1 MAKKRKISKVRAE
14 YNKERRRIQN
24 FLRRAEKRGYIGTED
39 ILPPVPK
46 TVTQASVR
54 RLRKLNSNE
63 LYKKMKFVDRETG
76 VVYSGTRGR
85 EIEREQ
91 AGKKAARTRKE
102 NREAEREFWGGV
114 QPGPSPVESTP
125 SGSDVHTGKLPPS
138 GGEIIYDNV
147 VEDIIRRLTE
157 PISEEAVSFYYGR
170 KFKRGSRLME
180 IVRKRAQELVDFIEN
195 LTKKDGKS
203 AIGWRLQDHAMEIQW
218 ALDLL
223 LYASSSDQVELGFQ
237 AIMRIMKG
245 AELTTSEKELVN
257 AVSETYESWDPEE

>member
-1 MAKKRKISKVRAE
+1 MAKKRKTSKVRAE

-54 RLRKLNSNE
+54 RLRKLTANE

-76 VVYSGTRGR
+76 VVYSGPRGR

-91 AGKKAARTRKE
+91 AGKRAARTRKE
-102 NREAEREFWGGV
+102 NKEAERQFWDGV
-114 QPGPSPVESTP
+114 QPSPA
-125 SGSDVHTGKLPPS
+125 PS
-138 GGEIIYDNV
+138 GGEIIYDNI
-147 VEDIIRRLTE
+147 VEEIIRRLTE
-157 PISEEAVSFYYGR
+157 PISEEAISFYYGR
-170 KFKRGSRLME
+170 KFKRGSNLME
-180 IVRKRAQELVDFIEN
+180 TVRKRAQELLDFIEN

-203 AIGWRLQDHAMEIQW
+203 AIGWRLQDHAMEIQQYI
-218 ALDLL
+218 DML
-223 LYASSSDQVELGFQ
+223 LYASSSDQVELAFQ
-237 AIMRIMKG
+237 AIMRIIKG
-245 AELTTSEKELVN
+245 AELTQSEKELVN

>member
-1 MAKKRKISKVRAE
+1 MAKKRKISKVRSE

-24 FLRRAEKRGYIGTED
+24 FLRRAEKRGYIDTED

-54 RLRKLNSNE
+54 RLKKLTANE

-76 VVYSGTRGR
+76 AIYSGTRGR

-102 NREAEREFWGGV
+102 NKEAERQFWDGV
-114 QPGPSPVESTP
+114 QPGPTP
-125 SGSDVHTGKLPPS
+125 AGSDVHTGALPPS
-138 GGEIIYDNV
+138 GGEIIYDNI
-147 VEDIIRRLTE
+147 VEEIIRRLTE
-157 PISEEAVSFYYGR
+157 PISAEAVSFYYGR
-170 KFKRGSRLME
+170 KFKRGSNLME
-180 IVRKRAQELVDFIEN
+180 TVRKRAQELVDFIEN

-203 AIGWRLQDHAMEIQW
+203 AIGWRLQDHAMELQQYI
-218 ALDLL
+218 DML
-223 LYASSSDQVELGFQ
+223 LYASSSDQVELAFQ

-257 AVSETYESWDPEE
+257 AVAETYESWDPEE

>member
-1 MAKKRKISKVRAE
+1 MAKKRKISKVRSE

-24 FLRRAEKRGYIGTED
+24 FLRRAEKRGYIDTED

-54 RLRKLNSNE
+54 RLKKLTANE

-76 VVYSGTRGR
+76 AIYSGTRGR

-102 NREAEREFWGGV
+102 NKEAERQFWDGV
-114 QPGPSPVESTP
+114 QPVAPTP
-125 SGSDVHTGKLPPS
+125 SGSDVYNGPLPPS
-138 GGEIIYDNV
+138 GGEIIYDNI
-147 VEDIIRRLTE
+147 VEEIIRRLTE
-157 PISEEAVSFYYGR
+157 PISAEAVSFYYGR
-170 KFKRGSRLME
+170 KFKRGANIME

-203 AIGWRLQDHAMEIQW
+203 AIGWRLQDHAMEIQQYI
-218 ALDLL
+218 DML
-223 LYASSSDQVELGFQ
+223 LYASSSDQVELAFQ

-245 AELTTSEKELVN
+245 SELTTSEKELVN
-257 AVSETYESWDPEE
+257 AVAETYETWDPKE

>member
-1 MAKKRKISKVRAE
+1 MTKKRKISKVRSE

-24 FLRRAEKRGYIGTED
+24 FLRRAEKRDYIGTED

-54 RLRKLNSNE
+54 RLKKLTANE

-76 VVYSGTRGR
+76 AIYSGTRGR

-102 NREAEREFWGGV
+102 NREAEREFWGGGHTT
-114 QPGPSPVESTP
+114 PDPVGTKP
-125 SGSDVHTGKLPPS
+125 SGNDVYTGSLPPS
-138 GGEIIYDNV
+138 GGEIIYDNI
-147 VEDIIRRLTE
+147 VEDILRRLTE

-180 IVRKRAQELVDFIEN
+180 IVRKRAKELVDFIEN

-203 AIGWRLQDHAMEIQW
+203 AIGWRLQDHAMEIQG

-223 LYASSSDQVELGFQ
+223 LYASSSDQVELAFQ
-237 AIMRIMKG
+237 TIMRIMKG
-245 AELTTSEKELVN
+245 SELTISEKELSN

>member
-1 MAKKRKISKVRAE
+1 MAKKRKTSKVRAE

-39 ILPPVPK
+39 ILPPIPK

-54 RLRKLNSNE
+54 RLKKLTANE

-91 AGKKAARTRKE
+91 TGKKAARTRKE
-102 NREAEREFWGGV
+102 NKEAERQFWGGV
-114 QPGPSPVESTP
+114 QPEPTT
-125 SGSDVHTGKLPPS
+125 SGSDIDNEPLPPS
-138 GGEIIYDNV
+138 GGEIIYDNI
-147 VEDIIRRLTE
+147 VEEIIRRLTE

-170 KFKRGSRLME
+170 KFKRGSNLME
-180 IVRKRAQELVDFIEN
+180 TVRKRAQELVDFIEN

-203 AIGWRLQDHAMEIQW
+203 AIGWRLQDHAMEIQQYI
-218 ALDLL
+218 DML
-223 LYASSSDQVELGFQ
+223 LYASSSDQVELAFQ

-257 AVSETYESWDPEE
+257 AVAETYESWDPEE

>member
-1 MAKKRKISKVRAE
+1 MAKKRKTSKVRAE

-54 RLRKLNSNE
+54 RLRKLTANE

-76 VVYSGTRGR
+76 VIYSGPRGR

-91 AGKKAARTRKE
+91 AGKRAARTRKE
-102 NREAEREFWGGV
+102 NKEAERKFWCGV
-114 QPGPSPVESTP
+114 QPSPE
-125 SGSDVHTGKLPPS
+125 PS
-138 GGEIIYDNV
+138 GGEIIYDNI
-147 VEDIIRRLTE
+147 VEEIIRRLTE
-157 PISEEAVSFYYGR
+157 PISEEAISFYYGR
-170 KFKRGSRLME
+170 KFKRGSNLME
-180 IVRKRAQELVDFIEN
+180 TVRKRAQELLDFIEN

-203 AIGWRLQDHAMEIQW
+203 AIGWRLQDHAMEIQQYI
-218 ALDLL
+218 DML
-223 LYASSSDQVELGFQ
+223 LYASSSDQVELAFQ
-237 AIMRIMKG
+237 AIMRIIKG
-245 AELTTSEKELVN
+245 AELTQSEKELVN